1 MRAGHPQLRELERE
15 FWAEIDALSPGID
28 RSEWRR
34 RVLGLVFLRYLDASF
49 EDRRAW
55 LERESRDARSV
66 YFSLDEE
73 RHQIL
78 ARPDAYHA
86 AGVAFIVPAAR
97 WERLHRMA
105 AAADPGNIGRAID
118 AMMISV
124 VKRNPRLEGVFPD
137 DYSRPEISRPA
148 LARAIL
154 AISAIAVPPSTGSTP
169 PPLPVSEHFS
179 TEDIRSAADIL
190 AFVCQG
196 FLAEASAV
204 DPGPNR
210 LRLRSTMPSL
220 APEYSGA
227 IARLDHQLQE
237 LARILGRRPR
247 IAATR
252 EPGEDT

>member
-15 FWAEIDALSPGID
+15 FWAEIDALTPGID
-28 RSEWRR
+28 KAEFRR

-49 EDRRAW
+49 EDRRGW

-78 ARPDAYHA
+78 GRPDAYHA

-105 AAADPGNIGRAID
+105 SSSEPGNLGRAVD

-124 VKRNPRLEGVFPD
+124 VKRNPRLEGVFPE
-137 DYSRPEISRPA
+137 DYSRPDLSRSA
-148 LARAIL
+148 LARAVL
-154 AISAIAVPPSTGSTP
+154 AITAIAVPQSTP
-169 PPLPVSEHFS
+169 PPIPQPDRFS
-179 TEDIRSAADIL
+179 TDDIRTTADLL
-190 AFVCQG
+190 AFICQG
-196 FLAEASAV
+196 FLAEATAA

-210 LRLRSTMPSL
+210 LRVHTPIP
-220 APEYSGA
+220 ATVAEYSSA
-227 IARLDHQLQE
+227 IARLDRQLQE

-247 IAATR
+247 LQATR
-252 EPGEDT
+252 DPETDE